1 MNAPHLLECDRM
13 IASLTEVEYSGE
25 ALSMSADAGQ
35 IVSLI
40 GPDYAG
46 KADWLKTMAGIYYP
60 VAGDVRFG
68 GRSLFELNDDES
80 TRMRQRNAYIRGD
93 TALLSV
99 ASGLANVMLPA
110 RYHGIGDDETIKSKA
125 LNLIIELGA
134 NQSLDLLP
142 AFVRRDQ
149 RFKLAVAR
157 ALMLDPDVLFL
168 DKPFAF
174 LDTQATARFKHF
186 LLRRV
191 KQQGLTLVI
200 LANDLEFTLRV
211 ADKVLFISTEK
222 VYCFDSIAEL
232 ESCNDDA
239 VAEYIGKRVLAGP
252 E

>member
-1 MNAPHLLECDRM
+1 MSAPHLLECNHM
-13 IASLTEVEYSGE
+13 IANLTEVEYCGE
-25 ALSMSADAGQ
+25 PMSMSADVGE

-46 KADWLKTMAGIYYP
+46 KTDWLKTMAGIFYP
-60 VAGDVRFG
+60 VAGDIRFSG
-68 GRSLFELNDDES
+68 KSFFELDDNAW

-93 TALLSV
+93 AALLSV

-134 NQSLDLLP
+134 NQSLDELP

-157 ALMLDPDVLFL
+157 ALMLDPDILFL
-168 DKPFAF
+168 DNPFAF
-174 LDTQATARFKHF
+174 LDSQATTRFKNF
-186 LLRRV
+186 LMRRV
-191 KQQGLTLVI
+191 RQQGLALVM

-211 ADKVLFISTEK
+211 ADKVLFISAEK
-222 VYCFDSIAEL
+222 VYCFDSIAAL
-232 ESCNDDA
+232 KACSDAA
-239 VAEYIGKRVLAGP
+239 VAEFIGKSPVGAC
-252 E
+252 